1 MPLLHLHKPITDFF
15 CGSLLSEKQVIH
27 AQCLLRGCL
36 LSSCSRL
43 LMCPRVLAW
52 TWVDSRNGCLL
63 PGDVCHLLI
72 WFCWTNARHFTCIS
86 KYWVIDYAGEST
98 SASGG
103 ELFMK
108 IHSTHWLFCKWHD
121 LHYFHFWV
129 KYTSKDWCT
138 TLSLFLPHHWPILL
152 CLIEGEYLM
161 AGQPLWPHQRI
172 FPML

>member
-52 TWVDSRNGCLL
+52 TWADSRNGCLL

-72 WFCWTNARHFTCIS
+72 WFYWTNARHFTCIS

-121 LHYFHFWV
+121 TYITFIFGSNILPRTDVAH
-129 KYTSKDWCT
+129 
-138 TLSLFLPHHWPILL
+138 SLFSSPIT
-152 CLIEGEYLM
+152 
-161 AGQPLWPHQRI
+161 GQ
-172 FPML
+172 FYYA